1 MPSVFFRFLLP
12 ARVVLC
18 VSRDPVAQFILCRG
32 CPKALIRLLKFFGWS
47 IVAVFCGLLLGLSG
61 AFLYLSPGLPSVE
74 ALRSIQLQIPLRVY
88 SSDNKLIAEFGE
100 MRRTPIRFAD
110 IPPNF
115 INALLSAE
123 DDNFANHYGVD
134 PSSLMRAA
142 TQLVKSGHIQ
152 SGGSTITMQV
162 AKNFFLTSERSFS
175 RKTTEI
181 LLALQIE
188 RQLTKDEILE
198 LYVNKIYLG
207 NRAYGIEAAAQ
218 VYYGKSIREVS
229 LAQMAMI
236 AGLPKAP
243 SRFNPLAN
251 PARSKERR
259 DWILGRMY
267 KLGKITEADYTAAIN
282 EPLNASYHVPT
293 PEVNAPYIA
302 EMARAE
308 MVGRYGSDAYTEGF
322 RVTTTVPSNLQEM
335 ANTALHEGLMTYD
348 QRHGYRGPESRL
360 PGKTREAWATE
371 LTKQRTISSLEPAI
385 VTQVD
390 KTGLQV
396 LTRTGEEHVA
406 WDTMKWARPF
416 LNTNSM
422 GAAPRQPSDVAQI
435 GDLIRVQRQPN
446 NSLKFSQIPQAQGAL
461 VSLDPQNGAIRS
473 LVGGFAFEQ
482 SNYNRAMQAK
492 RQPGSSFKPFVYSAA
507 LDNGYTA
514 ASLVNDAPIVFV
526 DEYLDKVWRPKNDTN
541 TFLGPIRLREALY
554 KSRNLVSIRLLQA
567 MGVGKTIDYIT
578 RFGFNK
584 QDLPPNLSLAL
595 GTATLTPM
603 EIATG
608 WSTFAN
614 GGYKIT
620 PYIIDKIESRNGD
633 TLFVANPPTVPQGAA
648 ATDGI
653 AAPATQAFTVNVAPV
668 PGEAP
673 GNAAV
678 PQAPAVAERIVDG
691 RTTYILN
698 SMLQDVIKL
707 GTGRRALALG
717 RSDIAGK
724 TGTTNESKD
733 AWFSGYNADY
743 VTTVWTGFDQPES
756 LGRREFGGT
765 VALPIWMNYMAA
777 ALKDKPP
784 HVQPEPEGILSL
796 RVDPVSGRAASPSTP
811 GAYFELFKAEDTPP
825 SVNEIG
831 NGAVPGSP
839 LPADEQ
845 APIDLF

>member
-1 MPSVFFRFLLP
+1 
-12 ARVVLC
+12 
-18 VSRDPVAQFILCRG
+18 
-32 CPKALIRLLKFFGWS
+32 LIRLLKFFGWS
-47 IVAVFCGLLLGLSG
+47 IVAVFCGLLLALSG

-88 SSDNKLIAEFGE
+88 SSDGKLIAEFGE

-162 AKNFFLTSERSFS
+162 AKNFFLSSERSFS

-218 VYYGKSIREVS
+218 VYYGKSIRDVS

-267 KLGKITEADYTAAIN
+267 KLGKISEADYTAAIN

-322 RVTTTVPSNLQEM
+322 RVTTTVPSDLQEL
-335 ANTALHEGLMTYD
+335 ANTAVHEGLITYD

-360 PGKTREAWATE
+360 PGKTHAAWAQE
-371 LTKQRTISSLEPAI
+371 LTKQRSISGLEPAI

-390 KTGLQV
+390 KNGLQV
-396 LTRTGEEHVA
+396 LTRTGEEHVG
-406 WDTMKWARPF
+406 WDSMKWARPF

-422 GAAPRQPSDVAQI
+422 GAAPKQPSDVAQV
-435 GDLIRVQRQPN
+435 GDLIRVQRQAD
-446 NSLKFSQIPQAQGAL
+446 NSLKFRQIPVVQGAL

-482 SNYNRAMQAK
+482 SNYNRALQAK

-541 TFLGPIRLREALY
+541 TFLGPIRMREALY
-554 KSRNLVSIRLLQA
+554 KSRNLVSIRLLQSL
-567 MGVGKTIDYIT
+567 GVDRTIDYISK
-578 RFGFNK
+578 FGFNK
-584 QDLPPNLSLAL
+584 QDLPRNLSLAL

-608 WSTFAN
+608 WSVFAN
-614 GGYKIT
+614 GGYKVT
-620 PYIIDKIESRNGD
+620 PYIIDKIESRNGE
-633 TLFVANPPTVPQGAA
+633 TLFTANPPSVPAGDTASS
-648 ATDGI
+648 GI
-653 AAPATQAFTVNVAPV
+653 AAPTQQGFTVDNV
-668 PGEAP
+668 PGETP
-673 GNAAV
+673 GQTPV
-678 PQAPAVAERIVDG
+678 QAPAVAERIIDG

-698 SMLQDVIKL
+698 SMLEDVIKL

-717 RSDIAGK
+717 RTDLAGK

-756 LGRREFGGT
+756 LGRREYGGT
-765 VALPIWMNYMAA
+765 VALPIWMNYMGA
-777 ALKDKPP
+777 ALKDKPA
-784 HVQPEPEGILSL
+784 HTQAEPEGILSL
-796 RVDPVSGRAASPSTP
+796 RVDPVSGRAATP
-811 GAYFELFKAEDTPP
+811 GTPNAYFELFKSEDTPP
-825 SVNEIG
+825 SVNELG
-831 NGAVPGSP
+831 NGYAPGSP
-839 LPADEQ
+839 LPADES

>member
-1 MPSVFFRFLLP
+1 M
-12 ARVVLC
+12 
-18 VSRDPVAQFILCRG
+18 
-32 CPKALIRLLKFFGWS
+32 IRLLKFFGYS
-47 IVAVFCGLLLGLSG
+47 IVAIVCGLLLVLSG
-61 AFLYLSPGLPSVE
+61 AYLYLSPGLPSVE

-88 SSDNKLIAEFGE
+88 SSDEKLIAEFGE

-115 INALLSAE
+115 ISALLSAE

-134 PSSLMRAA
+134 PSSLVRAA

-175 RKTTEI
+175 RKATEI

-207 NRAYGIEAAAQ
+207 NRAYGIEAASQ
-218 VYYGKSIREVS
+218 VYYGKSIRDAS

-267 KLGKITEADYTAAIN
+267 KLGKIDQSAYESAVA

-293 PEVNAPYIA
+293 PEVSAPYIA

-322 RVTTTVPSNLQEM
+322 RVTTTIPSNLQEI
-335 ANTALHEGLMTYD
+335 ANHAVHEGLIAYD

-360 PGKTREAWATE
+360 PGKTLSAWTVE
-371 LTKQRTISSLEPAI
+371 LGKQRSISGLDPAI
-385 VTQVD
+385 VTQVKKD
-390 KTGLQV
+390 GVQV
-396 LTRTGEEHVA
+396 LTRSGEEHVA
-406 WDTMKWARPF
+406 WDSMKWARPF

-422 GAAPRQPSDVAQI
+422 GPMPKQPSDVAQV
-435 GDLIRVQRQPN
+435 GDLIRVQRQKDD
-446 NSLKFSQIPQAQGAL
+446 SLKFSQVPVAQGAL
-461 VSLDPQNGAIRS
+461 VSLDPQNGAIRA

-482 SNYNRAMQAK
+482 SNYNRATQAK

-541 TFLGPIRLREALY
+541 TFLGPIRVREALY

-567 MGVGKTIDYIT
+567 MGVGKTIDYMT

-608 WSTFAN
+608 WSVFAN
-614 GGYKIT
+614 GGYKVT
-620 PYIIDKIESRNGD
+620 PYLIDKIESRNGD
-633 TLFVANPPTVPQGAA
+633 TLFVANPPSVPNGVAA
-648 ATDGI
+648 SDGL
-653 AAPATQAFTVNVAPV
+653 AAPANGGITIEPTPGAAPTDAT
-668 PGEAP
+668 PAP
-673 GNAAV
+673 A
-678 PQAPAVAERIVDG
+678 APAVAERIVDG
-691 RTTYILN
+691 RTTYILT
-698 SMLQDVIKL
+698 SMLQDVIKR

-717 RSDIAGK
+717 RTDLAGK

-743 VTTVWTGFDQPES
+743 ITTVWTGYDQPES
-756 LGRREFGGT
+756 LGRREYGGT
-765 VALPIWMNYMAA
+765 VALPIWMSYMGG
-777 ALKDKPP
+777 ALKDKPA
-784 HVQPEPEGILSL
+784 HTQAEPEGILSL
-796 RVDPVSGRAASPSTP
+796 RIDPISGRAAAPGTP
-811 GAYFELFKAEDTPP
+811 NAYFELFKSEDTPP
-825 SVNEIG
+825 SMNELG
-831 NGAVPGSP
+831 NGVAPGSP
-839 LPADEQ
+839 LPADES

>member
-1 MPSVFFRFLLP
+1 M
-12 ARVVLC
+12 C
-18 VSRDPVAQFILCRG
+18 SRNPVAKFIFCSG
-32 CPKALIRLLKFFGWS
+32 YPKALIRLLKFFGWS

-61 AFLYLSPGLPSVE
+61 AYLYLSPGLPSVE

-88 SSDNKLIAEFGE
+88 SSDDKLIAEFGE

-162 AKNFFLTSERSFS
+162 AKNFFLSSERSFS
-175 RKTTEI
+175 RKATEI

-218 VYYGKSIREVS
+218 VYYGKSIRDVS

-267 KLGKITEADYTAAIN
+267 KLGKITEPEYTAAIN

-390 KTGLQV
+390 KNGLQV

-422 GAAPRQPSDVAQI
+422 GANPRQPSDVAQI
-435 GDLIRVQRQPN
+435 GDLVRVQRQKD
-446 NSLKFSQIPQAQGAL
+446 NSLKFSQLPQAQGAL

-514 ASLVNDAPIVFV
+514 ATLVNDAPIVFV

-608 WSTFAN
+608 WATFAN

-620 PYIIDKIESRNGD
+620 PFIIDKIESRNGD
-633 TLFVANPPTVPQGAA
+633 TLFVANPPTVPQGTS
-648 ATDGI
+648 ATDGL
-653 AAPATQAFTVNVAPV
+653 AAPATESFTVNAAPV

-673 GNAAV
+673 GTAAA
-678 PQAPAVAERIVDG
+678 PQTPAVAERIVDA

-698 SMLQDVIKL
+698 SMLQDVIKR

-765 VALPIWMNYMAA
+765 VSLPIWMNYMAA

-784 HVQPEPEGILSL
+784 HVQPEPEGLLSL
-796 RVDPVSGRAASPSTP
+796 RVDPASGRAATPSTP

-825 SVNEIG
+825 SVNELG
-831 NGAVPGSP
+831 NGSVPGSP

>member
-1 MPSVFFRFLLP
+1 M
-12 ARVVLC
+12 
-18 VSRDPVAQFILCRG
+18 
-32 CPKALIRLLKFFGWS
+32 IRLLKFFGYS
-47 IVAVFCGLLLGLSG
+47 IVAIVCGLLLVLSG
-61 AFLYLSPGLPSVE
+61 AYLYLSPGLPSVE

-88 SSDNKLIAEFGE
+88 SSDEKLIAEFGE
-100 MRRTPIRFAD
+100 MRRTPIHFAD

-134 PSSLMRAA
+134 PSSLVRAA

-175 RKTTEI
+175 RKATEI

-207 NRAYGIEAAAQ
+207 NRAYGIEAASQ
-218 VYYGKSIREVS
+218 VYYGKSIRDAS

-259 DWILGRMY
+259 DWILGRMF
-267 KLGKITEADYTAAIN
+267 KLGKIDQAAYEAAVA
-282 EPLNASYHVPT
+282 EPLNASYHVQT

-308 MVGRYGSDAYTEGF
+308 MVGRYGSEAYTEGF
-322 RVTTTVPSNLQEM
+322 RVTTTVPSNLQDI
-335 ANTALHEGLMTYD
+335 ANNAVHSGLIAYD

-360 PGKTREAWATE
+360 PGKTMSAWTTE
-371 LTKQRTISSLEPAI
+371 LGKQRPISGLEPAI
-385 VTQVD
+385 VTQVKKD
-390 KTGLQV
+390 GVQV
-396 LTRTGEEHVA
+396 LTRTGEALVP
-406 WDTMKWARPF
+406 WDSMKWARPF

-422 GAAPRQPSDVAQI
+422 GAMPKQPSDVAQV
-435 GDLIRVQRQPN
+435 GDLIRVQRQKDD
-446 NSLKFSQIPQAQGAL
+446 SLKFSQVPLAQGAL
-461 VSLDPQNGAIRS
+461 VSLDPQNGAIRA

-482 SNYNRAMQAK
+482 SNYNRATQAK

-541 TFLGPIRLREALY
+541 TFLGPIRIREALY

-567 MGVGKTIDYIT
+567 MGVGKTIDYMT
-578 RFGFNK
+578 RFGFAK
-584 QDLPPNLSLAL
+584 SDLPPNLSLAL

-614 GGYKIT
+614 GGYKIS
-620 PYIIDKIESRNGD
+620 PYLIDKIESRNGD
-633 TLFVANPPTVPQGAA
+633 TLFTANPPRVPGDVVNGQAA
-648 ATDGI
+648 PDGI
-653 AAPATQAFTVNVAPV
+653 AAPTNGGITIEPTPGTVPATNANPTAPA
-668 PGEAP
+668 EH
-673 GNAAV
+673 
-678 PQAPAVAERIVDG
+678 QAPAVAERIVDG

-698 SMLQDVIKL
+698 SILEDVIKK

-717 RSDIAGK
+717 RADIAGK

-733 AWFSGYNADY
+733 AWFSGYNGDY
-743 VTTVWTGFDQPES
+743 VTTVWTGYDQPES

-765 VALPIWMNYMAA
+765 VALPIWMSYMGA
-777 ALKDKPP
+777 ALKDKPL
-784 HVQPEPEGILSL
+784 HTQPEPEGILSL
-796 RVDPVSGRAASPSTP
+796 RIDPVSGRAASPSTP
-811 GAYFELFKAEDTPP
+811 NAYFELFKSEDTPP
-825 SVNEIG
+825 SVNELG
-831 NGAVPGSP
+831 NGVAPGSP
-839 LPADEQ
+839 LPADEA

>member
-1 MPSVFFRFLLP
+1 M
-12 ARVVLC
+12 
-18 VSRDPVAQFILCRG
+18 
-32 CPKALIRLLKFFGWS
+32 IRLLKFFGYS
-47 IVAVFCGLLLGLSG
+47 FVAIVCGLLLVFSG
-61 AFLYLSPGLPSVE
+61 AYLYLSPGLPSVE

-88 SSDNKLIAEFGE
+88 SSDEKLIAEFGE

-134 PSSLMRAA
+134 PSSLVRAA

-175 RKTTEI
+175 RKATEI

-207 NRAYGIEAAAQ
+207 NRAYGIEAASQ
-218 VYYGKSIREVS
+218 VYYGKSIRDAS

-267 KLGKITEADYTAAIN
+267 KLGKIDQSAYESAVA

-293 PEVNAPYIA
+293 PEVSAPYIA

-322 RVTTTVPSNLQEM
+322 RVTTTIPSNLQEI
-335 ANTALHEGLMTYD
+335 ANHAVHEGLIAYD

-360 PGKTREAWATE
+360 PGKTLSAWTVE
-371 LTKQRTISSLEPAI
+371 LGKQRSISGLDPAI
-385 VTQVD
+385 VTQVKKD
-390 KTGLQV
+390 GVQV
-396 LTRTGEEHVA
+396 LTRSGEEHVA
-406 WDTMKWARPF
+406 WDSMKWARPF

-422 GAAPRQPSDVAQI
+422 GPMPKQPSDVAQV
-435 GDLIRVQRQPN
+435 GDLIRVQRQKDD
-446 NSLKFSQIPQAQGAL
+446 SLKFSQVPVAQGAL
-461 VSLDPQNGAIRS
+461 VSLDPQNGAIRA

-482 SNYNRAMQAK
+482 SNYNRATQAK

-541 TFLGPIRLREALY
+541 TFLGPIRVREALY

-567 MGVGKTIDYIT
+567 MGVGKTIDYMT

-608 WSTFAN
+608 WSVFAN
-614 GGYKIT
+614 GGYKVT
-620 PYIIDKIESRNGD
+620 PYLIDKIESRNGD
-633 TLFVANPPTVPQGAA
+633 TLFVANPPSVPNGVAA
-648 ATDGI
+648 SDGL
-653 AAPATQAFTVNVAPV
+653 AAPANGGITIEPTPGAAPTDAT
-668 PGEAP
+668 PAP
-673 GNAAV
+673 A
-678 PQAPAVAERIVDG
+678 APAVAERIVDG
-691 RTTYILN
+691 RTTYILT
-698 SMLQDVIKL
+698 SMLQDVIKR

-717 RSDIAGK
+717 RTDLAGK

-743 VTTVWTGFDQPES
+743 ITTVWTGYDQPES
-756 LGRREFGGT
+756 LGRREYGGT
-765 VALPIWMNYMAA
+765 VALPIWMSYMGG
-777 ALKDKPP
+777 ALKDKPA
-784 HVQPEPEGILSL
+784 HTQAEPEGILSL
-796 RVDPVSGRAASPSTP
+796 RIDPISGRAATP
-811 GAYFELFKAEDTPP
+811 GTPNAYFELFKSEDTPP
-825 SVNEIG
+825 SMNELG
-831 NGAVPGSP
+831 NGVAPGSP
-839 LPADEQ
+839 LPADES

>member
-1 MPSVFFRFLLP
+1 M
-12 ARVVLC
+12 
-18 VSRDPVAQFILCRG
+18 
-32 CPKALIRLLKFFGWS
+32 RLLKFFGWS
-47 IVAVFCGLLLGLSG
+47 IVAVFCGLLLALSG

-88 SSDNKLIAEFGE
+88 SSDGKLIAEFGE
-100 MRRTPIRFAD
+100 MRRTPIRFAE

-162 AKNFFLTSERSFS
+162 AKNFFLSSERSFS

-218 VYYGKSIREVS
+218 VYYGKSIRDVS

-267 KLGKITEADYTAAIN
+267 KLGKITEAAYTEAIN

-322 RVTTTVPSNLQEM
+322 RVTTTVPSDLQEM
-335 ANTALHEGLMTYD
+335 ANTAVHEGLMTYD

-360 PGKTREAWATE
+360 PGKTQAAWATE
-371 LTKQRTISSLEPAI
+371 LTKQRTISGLEPAI
-385 VTQVD
+385 VTQVE
-390 KTGLQV
+390 KNGVQV
-396 LTRTGEEHVA
+396 LTRNGEEHVA

-422 GAAPRQPSDVAQI
+422 GAVPRQPADVAQV
-435 GDLIRVQRQPN
+435 GDLIRVQRQAD
-446 NSLKFSQIPQAQGAL
+446 NSLKFSQIPVAQGAL
-461 VSLDPQNGAIRS
+461 VTLDPQNGAIRA

-541 TFLGPIRLREALY
+541 TFLGPIRMREALY
-554 KSRNLVSIRLLQA
+554 KSRNLVSIRLLQS
-567 MGVGKTIDYIT
+567 MGVDHTIDYISK
-578 RFGFNK
+578 FGFNK
-584 QDLPPNLSLAL
+584 QDLPRNLSLAL

-620 PYIIDKIESRNGD
+620 PYIIDKIESRNGEM
-633 TLFVANPPTVPQGAA
+633 LFSANPPSVPTGD
-648 ATDGI
+648 TTSSGI
-653 AAPATQAFTVNVAPV
+653 AAPEHNFTVNTAAGESPIQAPV
-668 PGEAP
+668 
-673 GNAAV
+673 
-678 PQAPAVAERIVDG
+678 QTPAVAERIIDG

-717 RSDIAGK
+717 RTDLAGK

-756 LGRREFGGT
+756 LGRREYGGT
-765 VALPIWMNYMAA
+765 VALPIWMNFMGA
-777 ALKDKPP
+777 ALKGKPA
-784 HVQPEPEGILSL
+784 HTQAEPEGILSL
-796 RVDPVSGRAASPSTP
+796 RVDPVSGRAATP
-811 GAYFELFKAEDTPP
+811 GTPNAYFELFKSEDTPP
-825 SVNEIG
+825 SVNELG
-831 NGAVPGSP
+831 NGVAPGSP
-839 LPADEQ
+839 LPADEA

>member
-1 MPSVFFRFLLP
+1 M
-12 ARVVLC
+12 
-18 VSRDPVAQFILCRG
+18 
-32 CPKALIRLLKFFGWS
+32 IRLLKFFGWS
-47 IVAVFCGLLLGLSG
+47 IVAAFCGLLLALSG

-88 SSDNKLIAEFGE
+88 SSDGKLIAEFGE
-100 MRRTPIRFAD
+100 MRRNPIRFAE

-142 TQLVKSGHIQ
+142 TQLIKSGHIQ

-162 AKNFFLTSERSFS
+162 AKNFFLSSERSFS
-175 RKTTEI
+175 RKATEI

-218 VYYGKSIREVS
+218 VYYGKSIRDVS

-267 KLGKITEADYTAAIN
+267 KLGKITEAAYTEAIN

-293 PEVNAPYIA
+293 PEVSAPYIA

-322 RVTTTVPSNLQEM
+322 RVTTTVPSDLQEM
-335 ANTALHEGLMTYD
+335 ANTAVHEGLMTYD

-360 PGKTREAWATE
+360 QGKTQAAWASE
-371 LTKQRTISSLEPAI
+371 LTKQRTISGLEPAI
-385 VTQVD
+385 VTQVE
-390 KTGLQV
+390 KEGIQV
-396 LTRTGEEHVA
+396 LTRNGEEHVA
-406 WDTMKWARPF
+406 WSTMKWARPF

-422 GAAPRQPSDVAQI
+422 GPTPRQPADVTQV
-435 GDLIRVQRQPN
+435 GDLIRVQRQAD
-446 NSLKFSQIPQAQGAL
+446 NSLKFSQIPVAQGAL
-461 VSLDPQNGAIRS
+461 VTLDPQNGAIRA

-526 DEYLDKVWRPKNDTN
+526 DEYLDKVWRPKNDNN
-541 TFLGPIRLREALY
+541 TFLGPIRMREALY
-554 KSRNLVSIRLLQA
+554 KSRNLVSIRLLQS
-567 MGVGKTIDYIT
+567 MGVDHTIDYISK
-578 RFGFNK
+578 FGFNK
-584 QDLPPNLSLAL
+584 QDLPRNLSLAL

-614 GGYKIT
+614 GGYKIS

-633 TLFVANPPTVPQGAA
+633 VLFAANPASVPTGNSASS
-648 ATDGI
+648 GI
-653 AAPATQAFTVNVAPV
+653 AAPEHAFTVNTVAGENPTQPPV
-668 PGEAP
+668 QP
-673 GNAAV
+673 
-678 PQAPAVAERIVDG
+678 PAVAERIIDG
-691 RTTYILN
+691 RTAYILN
-698 SMLQDVIKL
+698 SMLEDVIKL

-717 RSDIAGK
+717 RSDLAGK

-756 LGRREFGGT
+756 LGRREYGGT
-765 VALPIWMNYMAA
+765 VALPIWMSFMGA
-777 ALKDKPP
+777 ALKDKPA
-784 HVQPEPEGILSL
+784 HTLAEPEGILSL
-796 RVDPVSGRAASPSTP
+796 RVDPVSGRAATPSTP
-811 GAYFELFKAEDTPP
+811 NAYFELFKSEDSPP
-825 SVNEIG
+825 SVNELG
-831 NGAVPGSP
+831 NGVVPGSP
-839 LPADEQ
+839 LPADET

>member
-1 MPSVFFRFLLP
+1 M
-12 ARVVLC
+12 
-18 VSRDPVAQFILCRG
+18 
-32 CPKALIRLLKFFGWS
+32 IRLLKFFGYS
-47 IVAVFCGLLLGLSG
+47 IVAIVCGLLLVLSG
-61 AFLYLSPGLPSVE
+61 AYLYLSPGLPSVE

-88 SSDNKLIAEFGE
+88 SSDEKLIAEFGE

-134 PSSLMRAA
+134 PSSLVRAA

-175 RKTTEI
+175 RKATEI

-207 NRAYGIEAAAQ
+207 NRAYGIEAASQ
-218 VYYGKSIREVS
+218 VYYGKSIRDAS

-267 KLGKITEADYTAAIN
+267 KLGKINQTAYESAVA

-308 MVGRYGSDAYTEGF
+308 MVGRYGSEAYTEGF
-322 RVTTTVPSNLQEM
+322 RVTTTVPSNLQEI
-335 ANTALHEGLMTYD
+335 ANSAVHEGLITYD

-360 PGKTREAWATE
+360 PGKTLSAWTTE
-371 LTKQRTISSLEPAI
+371 LGKQRTISGLEPAI
-385 VTQVD
+385 VTQVKKD
-390 KTGLQV
+390 GVQV
-396 LTRTGEEHVA
+396 LTRTGEAHVA
-406 WDTMKWARPF
+406 WDSMKWARPF

-422 GAAPRQPSDVAQI
+422 GPMPKQPSDVAQV
-435 GDLIRVQRQPN
+435 GDLIRVQRQKDDN
-446 NSLKFSQIPQAQGAL
+446 LKFSQVPVAQGAL
-461 VSLDPQNGAIRS
+461 VSLDPQNGAIRA

-482 SNYNRAMQAK
+482 SNYNRATQAK

-541 TFLGPIRLREALY
+541 TFLGPIRIREALY

-567 MGVGKTIDYIT
+567 MGVSKTIDYIT

-584 QDLPPNLSLAL
+584 SDLPPNLSLAL

-620 PYIIDKIESRNGD
+620 PYLIDKIESRNGD
-633 TLFVANPPTVPQGAA
+633 TLFTANPPRVPGDVVNGVVASDGLAAPSNGGITIEPTPGATPVANPAA
-648 ATDGI
+648 A
-653 AAPATQAFTVNVAPV
+653 P
-668 PGEAP
+668 E
-673 GNAAV
+673 
-678 PQAPAVAERIVDG
+678 PQAPAVAERVVDG

-698 SMLQDVIKL
+698 SILEDVIKK

-717 RSDIAGK
+717 RADIAGK

-743 VTTVWTGFDQPES
+743 VTTVWTGYDQPES

-765 VALPIWMNYMAA
+765 VALPIWMSYMGA
-777 ALKDKPP
+777 ALKDKPL
-784 HVQPEPEGILSL
+784 HTQPEPEGILSL
-796 RVDPVSGRAASPSTP
+796 RIDPVSGRAASPSTP
-811 GAYFELFKAEDTPP
+811 NAYFELFKSEDTPP
-825 SVNEIG
+825 SINELG
-831 NGAVPGSP
+831 NGVAPGSP
-839 LPADEQ
+839 LPADEA

>member
-1 MPSVFFRFLLP
+1 M
-12 ARVVLC
+12 
-18 VSRDPVAQFILCRG
+18 
-32 CPKALIRLLKFFGWS
+32 IRLLKFFGYS
-47 IVAVFCGLLLGLSG
+47 IVAIVCGLLLVLSG
-61 AFLYLSPGLPSVE
+61 AYLYLSPGLPSVE

-88 SSDNKLIAEFGE
+88 SSDEKLIAEFGE

-134 PSSLMRAA
+134 PSSLVRAA

-175 RKTTEI
+175 RKATEI

-207 NRAYGIEAAAQ
+207 NRAYGIEAASQ
-218 VYYGKSIREVS
+218 VYYGKSIRDAS

-267 KLGKITEADYTAAIN
+267 KLGKISQSAYESAVA

-308 MVGRYGSDAYTEGF
+308 MVGRYGSEAYTEGF
-322 RVTTTVPSNLQEM
+322 RVTTTVPSDLQEI
-335 ANTALHEGLMTYD
+335 ANNAVHEGLITYD

-360 PGKTREAWATE
+360 PGKTLSAWTTE
-371 LTKQRTISSLEPAI
+371 LGKQRTISGLEPAI
-385 VTQVD
+385 VTQVKKD
-390 KTGLQV
+390 GVQV
-396 LTRTGEEHVA
+396 LTRTGEAHVA
-406 WDTMKWARPF
+406 WDSMKWARPF

-422 GAAPRQPSDVAQI
+422 GPMPKQPSDVAQV
-435 GDLIRVQRQPN
+435 GDLIRVQRQKDD
-446 NSLKFSQIPQAQGAL
+446 SLKFSQVPVAQGAL
-461 VSLDPQNGAIRS
+461 VSLDPQNGAIRA

-482 SNYNRAMQAK
+482 SNYNRATQAK

-541 TFLGPIRLREALY
+541 TFLGPIRIREALY

-567 MGVGKTIDYIT
+567 MGVGKTIDYMT
-578 RFGFNK
+578 RFGFTK
-584 QDLPPNLSLAL
+584 SDLPPNLSLAL

-614 GGYKIT
+614 GGYKIA
-620 PYIIDKIESRNGD
+620 PYLIDKIESRNGD
-633 TLFVANPPTVPQGAA
+633 TLFTANPPRVPGDVVNGVA
-648 ATDGI
+648 ATDGLAVPSNGGI
-653 AAPATQAFTVNVAPV
+653 TIEATPGTPSAANAGAPA
-668 PGEAP
+668 E
-673 GNAAV
+673 

-698 SMLQDVIKL
+698 SILQDVIKK

-717 RSDIAGK
+717 RADIAGK

-743 VTTVWTGFDQPES
+743 VTTVWTGYDQPES
-756 LGRREFGGT
+756 LGRHEFGGT
-765 VALPIWMNYMAA
+765 VALPIWMSYMGA
-777 ALKDKPP
+777 ALKDKPL
-784 HVQPEPEGILSL
+784 HTQPEPEGILSL
-796 RVDPVSGRAASPSTP
+796 RIDPISGRAASPSTP
-811 GAYFELFKAEDTPP
+811 NAYFELFKSEDTPP
-825 SVNEIG
+825 SINELG
-831 NGAVPGSP
+831 NGVAPGSP
-839 LPADEQ
+839 LPADEA

>member
-1 MPSVFFRFLLP
+1 M
-12 ARVVLC
+12 
-18 VSRDPVAQFILCRG
+18 
-32 CPKALIRLLKFFGWS
+32 IRLLKFFGWS
-47 IVAVFCGLLLGLSG
+47 IVAIFCGLLLGLSG

-88 SSDNKLIAEFGE
+88 SSDDKLIAEFGE
-100 MRRTPIRFAD
+100 MRRNPIRFAD

-123 DDNFANHYGVD
+123 DDNFLNHYGVD

-188 RQLTKDEILE
+188 RQLSKDEILE

-218 VYYGKSIREVS
+218 VYYGKSIRDVS

-267 KLGKITEADYTAAIN
+267 KLGKIDEAAYQAAIN

-308 MVGRYGSDAYTEGF
+308 MVGRYGADAYTEGF
-322 RVTTTVPSNLQEM
+322 RVTTTVPSNLQEI
-335 ANTALHEGLMTYD
+335 ANTAVHEGLITYD

-360 PGKTREAWATE
+360 PGKTPDAWATE

-385 VTQVD
+385 VSEVD
-390 KTGLQV
+390 KNGLQV
-396 LTRTGEEHVA
+396 LTRSGTEHVS
-406 WDTMKWARPF
+406 WDSMKWARPF

-422 GAAPRQPSDVAQI
+422 GPNPRQPSDVAQI
-435 GDLIRVQRQPN
+435 GDLIRVQRQAD
-446 NSLKFSQIPQAQGAL
+446 NSLKFKQLPAAQSAL
-461 VSLDPQNGAIRS
+461 VSLDPQNGAIRA

-507 LDNGYTA
+507 LDSGYTA
-514 ASLVNDAPIVFV
+514 STLVNDAPIVFV

-567 MGVGKTIDYIT
+567 MGVGKTIDYIS

-633 TLFVANPPTVPQGAA
+633 TLFVANPPSVPKGET
-648 ATDGI
+648 ATSGI
-653 AAPATQAFTVNVAPV
+653 AAPAGEAFTINPT

-673 GNAAV
+673 ATTSTTE
-678 PQAPAVAERIVDG
+678 QAPAVAERIVDA

-717 RSDIAGK
+717 RTDLAGK

-733 AWFSGYNADY
+733 AWFSGYNGDY

-765 VALPIWMNYMAA
+765 VALPIWMSYMGA

-784 HVQPEPEGILSL
+784 HTQPEPEGILSL
-796 RVDPVSGRAASPSTP
+796 RVDPISGRAASPGTP

-825 SVNEIG
+825 NGSELG
-831 NGAVPGSP
+831 NGTAPGSP
-839 LPADEQ
+839 LPADEV

>member
-1 MPSVFFRFLLP
+1 M
-12 ARVVLC
+12 
-18 VSRDPVAQFILCRG
+18 
-32 CPKALIRLLKFFGWS
+32 IRLLKFFGYS
-47 IVAVFCGLLLGLSG
+47 IVAIVCGLLLVLSG
-61 AFLYLSPGLPSVE
+61 AYLYLSPGLPSVE

-88 SSDNKLIAEFGE
+88 SSDEKLIAEFGE

-134 PSSLMRAA
+134 PSSLVRAA

-175 RKTTEI
+175 RKATEI

-207 NRAYGIEAAAQ
+207 NRAYGIEAASQ
-218 VYYGKSIREVS
+218 VYYGKSIRDAS

-267 KLGKITEADYTAAIN
+267 KLGKISQSAYESAVA

-308 MVGRYGSDAYTEGF
+308 MVGRYGSEAYTEGF
-322 RVTTTVPSNLQEM
+322 RVTTTVPSNLQEI
-335 ANTALHEGLMTYD
+335 ANNAVHEGLITYD

-360 PGKTREAWATE
+360 PGKTLSAWTTE
-371 LTKQRTISSLEPAI
+371 LGKQRTISGLEPAI
-385 VTQVD
+385 VTQVKKD
-390 KTGLQV
+390 GVQV
-396 LTRTGEEHVA
+396 LTRTGEAHVT
-406 WDTMKWARPF
+406 WDSMKWARPF

-422 GAAPRQPSDVAQI
+422 GPMPKQPSDVAQV
-435 GDLIRVQRQPN
+435 GDLIRVQRQKDD
-446 NSLKFSQIPQAQGAL
+446 SLKFSQVPVAQGAL
-461 VSLDPQNGAIRS
+461 VSLDPQNGAIRA

-482 SNYNRAMQAK
+482 SNYNRATQAK

-541 TFLGPIRLREALY
+541 TFLGPIRIREALY

-567 MGVGKTIDYIT
+567 MGVSKTIDYIT

-584 QDLPPNLSLAL
+584 SDLPPNLSLAL

-620 PYIIDKIESRNGD
+620 PYLIDKIESRNGD
-633 TLFVANPPTVPQGAA
+633 ALFTANPPRVPGDVVNGVVASDGLAAPSNGGITIEPTPGATPVANPAA
-648 ATDGI
+648 A
-653 AAPATQAFTVNVAPV
+653 P
-668 PGEAP
+668 E
-673 GNAAV
+673 
-678 PQAPAVAERIVDG
+678 PQAPAVAERVVDG

-698 SMLQDVIKL
+698 SILEDVIKK

-717 RSDIAGK
+717 RADIAGK

-743 VTTVWTGFDQPES
+743 VTTVWTGYDQPES

-765 VALPIWMNYMAA
+765 VALPIWMSYMGA
-777 ALKDKPP
+777 ALKDKPL
-784 HVQPEPEGILSL
+784 HTQPEPEGILSL
-796 RVDPVSGRAASPSTP
+796 RIDPVSGRAASPSTP
-811 GAYFELFKAEDTPP
+811 NAYFELFKSEDTPP
-825 SVNEIG
+825 SINELS
-831 NGAVPGSP
+831 NGVAPGSP
-839 LPADEQ
+839 LPADEA